1 MQNGLSVEPQPL
13 CGRKGTR
20 AMTRRVRN
28 VYQGKVLK
36 LNIERVELPNG
47 TVVELEIAH
56 HPGGAVIVALDA
68 DERVCLLR
76 QFRHAAGG
84 WITELPAGKIDNREP
99 PLECARRE
107 LAEEAGVTAGQWEPL
122 GQLFSSPGVLTE
134 IIHVYLARGLA
145 ACEAGAGPHEVF
157 ETRWV
162 PLAEAAALAADG
174 RIQDAKTVAGLTW
187 AHTRVQSEKS
197 SAASIASRT

>member
-1 MQNGLSVEPQPL
+1 
-13 CGRKGTR
+13 
-20 AMTRRVRN
+20 MTARVRN
-28 VYQGKVLK
+28 VYKGKVLK
-36 LNIERVELPNG
+36 LNIERVKLPNG
-47 TVVELEIAH
+47 AVAELEIAH

-99 PLECARRE
+99 PLACAKRE
-107 LAEEAGVTAGQWEPL
+107 LAEEAGVKARRWKSL

-134 IIHVYLARGLA
+134 VIHVYLARDLSL
-145 ACEAGAGPHEVF
+145 CNAGAESHEVF

-162 PLAEAAALAADG
+162 PLAEAASLAADG
-174 RIQDAKTVAGLTW
+174 RLQDAKTIIGLTW
-187 AHTRVQSEKS
+187 ARTHLESEKRDTPL
-197 SAASIASRT
+197 I

>member
-1 MQNGLSVEPQPL
+1 MTGKVRSVY
-13 CGRKGTR
+13 K
-20 AMTRRVRN
+20 
-28 VYQGKVLK
+28 GKVLK

-47 TVVELEIAH
+47 TVAELEIAH
-56 HPGGAVIVALDA
+56 HPGGCVVVALDA

-99 PLECARRE
+99 PLACAKRE
-107 LAEEAGVTAGQWEPL
+107 LAEEAGVKARRWESL

-134 IIHVYLARGLA
+134 VIHVYLARGLSP
-145 ACEAGAGPHEVF
+145 CSAGAEPHEVF

-162 PLAEAAALAADG
+162 PLAEAASLAADG
-174 RIQDAKTVAGLTW
+174 RLQDAKTIIALTW
-187 AHTRVQSEKS
+187 AHTRRQAEKRDAVRIES
-197 SAASIASRT
+197 KT